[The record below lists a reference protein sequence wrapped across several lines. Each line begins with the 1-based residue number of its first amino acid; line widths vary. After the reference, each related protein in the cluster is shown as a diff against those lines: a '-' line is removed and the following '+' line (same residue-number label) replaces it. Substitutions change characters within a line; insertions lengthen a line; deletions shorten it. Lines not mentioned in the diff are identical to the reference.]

1 MARCED
7 CSLDYIIFEWSFTLL
22 SVLALGD
29 CGVDGEGNEGSI
41 KSPCSGISSVLGG
54 GWLRPSRLTLLS
66 SMIQG
71 VKFKEQNKVQ
81 WNLDL
86 VTDLVTQ
93 KSVTKLRV
101 VTKSM
106 YFMY

>member
-1 MARCED
+1 MATWED

-71 VKFKEQNKVQ
+71 MEFKENKTE
-81 WNLDL
+81 DP
-86 VTDLVTQ
+86 
-93 KSVTKLRV
+93 SV
-101 VTKSM
+101 
-106 YFMY
+106 